1 MMKMNKVI
9 LGIILL
15 LICAPAFGQEES
27 GMKLEIGMKAPLTQ
41 RRLLDLNN
49 EYTSLKEEKKENGL
63 IVVFSC
69 NTCPFV
75 VGSDK
80 FEGWEKDYN
89 DLAMLAAKHAIGFI
103 LVNSNE
109 AKRDGD
115 DSQKEMIAHAAE
127 LGYMMPYLIDGN
139 STLANAFVAKTT
151 PHVFMF
157 DGTMKLNYKGSI
169 DNSWDSKKEVLI
181 PYLQRAI
188 LQSIQ
193 GLEISYPETAPKG
206 CSIKRQ

>member
-9 LGIILL
+9 LGIMLL

-89 DLAMLAAKHAIGFI
+89 DLAMLAAKHDIGFI

-139 STLANAFVAKTT
+139 STMANAFGAKTT

>member
-89 DLAMLAAKHAIGFI
+89 DLAMLAAKHDIGFI

>member
-1 MMKMNKVI
+1 MMKMTKVI

-15 LICAPAFGQEES
+15 LICALAFGQEES
-27 GMKLEIGMKAPLTQ
+27 AIKLEIGMKAPLTEL
-41 RRLLDLNN
+41 RLLDLRN
-49 EYTSLKEEKKENGL
+49 EYKSLKEEKKSNGL

-75 VGSDK
+75 VGSNK

-89 DLAMLAAKHAIGFI
+89 DLAMLAAKHDIGFI

-127 LGYMMPYLIDGN
+127 LGYMMPYLIDAN
-139 STLANAFVAKTT
+139 STMANAFGAKTT

-169 DNSWDSKKEVLI
+169 DNSWDNKKEVLV
-181 PYLQRAI
+181 PYLQQAI

-193 GLEISYPETAPKG
+193 GQEISYPETAPKG

>member
-89 DLAMLAAKHAIGFI
+89 DLAMLAAKHDIGFI

-109 AKRDGD
+109 AKRDGC
-115 DSQKEMIAHAAE
+115 
-127 LGYMMPYLIDGN
+127 P
-139 STLANAFVAKTT
+139 
-151 PHVFMF
+151 
-157 DGTMKLNYKGSI
+157 
-169 DNSWDSKKEVLI
+169 
-181 PYLQRAI
+181 
-188 LQSIQ
+188 
-193 GLEISYPETAPKG
+193 
-206 CSIKRQ
+206 CS

>member
-1 MMKMNKVI
+1 MMKINKVI
-9 LGIILL
+9 FGLILL
-15 LICAPAFGQEES
+15 MICAPVFGQDES
-27 GMKLEIGMKAPLTQ
+27 GINLEIGMKAPLTEL
-41 RRLLDLNN
+41 RLLNLEN
-49 EYTSLKEEKKENGL
+49 EYTSLKEEKKANGI

-89 DLAMLAAKHAIGFI
+89 ELAQLAAKNKMGFV

-115 DSQKEMIAHAAE
+115 DSQDNMIAHAAE
-127 LGYMMPYLIDGN
+127 LGYTMPYLLDGN
-139 STLANAFVAKTT
+139 STMANAFGAKTT

-157 DGTMKLNYKGSI
+157 DARMKLSYKGSI
-169 DNSWDSKKEVLI
+169 DNSWDSKKDVLV
-181 PYLQRAI
+181 PYLKQAI
-188 LQSIQ
+188 VQSVK
-193 GLEISYPETAPKG
+193 GEEISFPVTAPKG